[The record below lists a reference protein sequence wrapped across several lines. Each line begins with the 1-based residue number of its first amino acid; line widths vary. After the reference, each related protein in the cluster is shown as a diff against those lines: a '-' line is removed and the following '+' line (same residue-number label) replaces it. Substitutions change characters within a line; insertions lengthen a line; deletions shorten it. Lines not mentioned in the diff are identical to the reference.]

1 MVQNALIE
9 FSYANLQNFA
19 ADSLSV
25 NDIIGSL
32 PNDQWVKELERW
44 FSVGL
49 SHLQIGISDYAVGLA
64 VRDPGK
70 AAEYEMPPKERG
82 QRRLCGMQKMRKPG
96 GFTCVFLAYR
106 EASLVFRLLVTD
118 IDTRNINFFALV
130 FMLTFSVTVTL
141 LDLLLLRFFIFMSRF
156 RVALSPRID
165 RWIQDGIFQLQRR
178 AYETHAQWR
187 DTEEEIPVTVGNVLL
202 PDLPLEKTTQTW
214 TMLTPS
220 PSFSRKK
227 PAVVTSWP
235 ASTATEVASVRAS
248 LVPCDGGDL
257 EFEAEGAKPPTP
269 SADLMGRKEERR

>member
-1 MVQNALIE
+1 VVQNALIE

-96 GFTCVFLAYR
+96 GFT
-106 EASLVFRLLVTD
+106 
-118 IDTRNINFFALV
+118 NINFFALV